1 MASFQGLQPPMRQRA
16 IALVRGLRA
25 AGWSVTV
32 TSGYRSQAAQA
43 RLWAQR
49 ARNKY
54 PVAPPGCS
62 WHQRG
67 YAIDLVTDYP
77 DLEGAA
83 AEFGL
88 YWAGPRDPVHFQ
100 LPPIGSQPC

>member
-1 MASFQGLQPPMRQRA
+1 MAGFGGLQPDMKTRA

-25 AGWSVTV
+25 NGWRVTV
-32 TSGYRSQAAQA
+32 TSGYRSLSAQA
-43 RLWAQR
+43 RLYA
-49 ARNKY
+49 ARGQNPY

-67 YAIDLVTDYP
+67 LAIDLVTDYP

-83 AEFGL
+83 EEFGL
-88 YWAGPRDPVHFQ
+88 YWAGERDPVHFQ
-100 LPPIGSQPC
+100 LPALDENPC